1 MTESDRGKFA
11 AMLTGTADYYR
22 TKLSKF
28 TIEIYW
34 KGLHRF
40 DIDAIETAIQRHIS
54 RADKEAAFMP
64 KVNDLTIMLEGRT
77 GDQSAV
83 AWSKVDHA
91 LRSVGTWEDVVFDDA
106 LIHRVIEEMGGWVW
120 FGTKDER
127 DWPFIAKEFQTRYQ
141 GYRMRSETPDY
152 QPVLVGIANS
162 QNGQSGVAIQPP
174 VLVGNKALC
183 QQVLLCG
190 GGAPIIGITRNV
202 TAGLNVK
209 RLK

>member
-1 MTESDRGKFA
+1 MIESDREYFA
-11 AMLTGTADYYR
+11 AMLIGTADYYR

-34 KGLHRF
+34 KGLQRF
-40 DIDAIETAIQRHIS
+40 DIAAIETAIQRHIS

-64 KVNDLTIMLEGRT
+64 KVSDLTIMLEGRT

-83 AWSKVDHA
+83 AWAKVDRA
-91 LRSVGTWEDVVFDDA
+91 LRSVGTWADVVFDDA

-120 FGTKDER
+120 FGTKGDH

-162 QNGQSGVAIQPP
+162 QNGQSGSALQPP
-174 VLVGNKALC
+174 ILIGSKALC
-183 QQVLLCG
+183 RQILLHG

-202 TAGLNVK
+202 PAGLNIK
-209 RLK
+209 QLK